1 MHALLAALLVLA
13 GGRMALAQG
22 PDNVLVVVNGA
33 TPESIEVGEYY
44 LRKRRIPSE
53 QLLRISLPPAEQIP
67 RDVYEQRIEQ
77 PIGNWIAERRAHDRI
92 LYIVLTKG
100 IPLRIA
106 GTTGRSGSISS
117 VDSELTMLYRKM
129 AGQPVPSAGQLPNPY
144 FLGTKPIAEAR
155 AFSHEATDIFLVT
168 RLDGYTVADVL
179 ALIDRGSA
187 GDDRSSAPREGR
199 FVLDQRGSITPEVG
213 NLWLERAAVQLRG
226 LGVDGRVLLDTS
238 AEIVRN
244 QKDVIGYFSWGS
256 NDPQMTT
263 RQNGLS
269 FEPGAIAGSF
279 VSTDGRTFK
288 EPPAQWT
295 HGRWDDP
302 RTFFGGSPQ
311 SLTGDLIRQ
320 GITGIAANVAEPF
333 LDATVRPDVLFP
345 AYVSGFTLA
354 ESYYLA
360 LPYLSW
366 QGIVIGDPLAAPFR
380 RQPRSLTT
388 DAGVDPKTE
397 LPAWFSTRALKA
409 AASRPGGVEAAEHV
423 LRAQSRLARDDTAG
437 AVEVLEQLIAKNATL
452 VEPQLLLA
460 GLYERNNEMPKAIER
475 YRKVV
480 SLAPANVTGLNNL
493 AFALAVHEP
502 AARAEALTAA
512 RRAAALAP
520 RAPAVL
526 DTLAWVLHLSGDNA
540 SARAPMAAALK
551 MSPNSSDLLV
561 HGAAIDVAAGD
572 LPAAKIKLDRAL
584 ALEAGLESR
593 PDVQQLKTKLAAIPS
608 REPRR

>member
-1 MHALLAALLVLA
+1 MRAVLAGLLVLA
-13 GGRMALAQG
+13 GAQTALAQG

-33 TPESIEVGEYY
+33 VPESIEVGDYY

-53 QLLRISLPPAEQIP
+53 QLLRLSLPSAEQIP

-77 PIGNWIAERRAHDRI
+77 PIGNWIAEHRAHDRI

-100 IPLRIA
+100 VPLRIA
-106 GTTGRSGSISS
+106 GTPGRGGTVAS
-117 VDSELTMLYRKM
+117 VDSELTLLYRKM
-129 AGQPVPSAGQLPNPY
+129 TGQAVPSQGQLPNPY
-144 FLGTKPIAEAR
+144 FLGTKPVAEAR
-155 AFSHEATDIFLVT
+155 PFTHEAVDIFLVT

-179 ALIDRGSA
+179 ALIDRGS
-187 GDDRSSAPREGR
+187 DDRSSARAGR

-213 NLWLERAAVQLRG
+213 NQWLERAAVQLRG
-226 LGVDGRVLLDTS
+226 LGIDDRVLLDTS
-238 AEIVRN
+238 ADIVRN
-244 QKDVIGYFSWGS
+244 QKDIVGYFSWGS

-279 VSTDGRTFK
+279 VSTDGRTLK

-295 HGRWDDP
+295 YGRWDDP

-311 SLTGDLIRQ
+311 SLAGDLIRQ

-333 LDATVRPDVLFP
+333 LDATVRPDALFP

-380 RQPRSLTT
+380 RQPRTLTT
-388 DAGVDPKTE
+388 DAGIDPKTE
-397 LPAWFSTRALKA
+397 LPVWFSARALKA
-409 AASRPGGVEAAEHV
+409 FGARPGGADAAEQM
-423 LRAQSRLARDDTAG
+423 LRAQSLLARDDTTA
-437 AVEVLEQLIAKNATL
+437 AANVLEQLVAKNATL

-480 SLAPANVTGLNNL
+480 SLAPANVTALNNL

-502 AARAEALTAA
+502 SAMAEALVVA

-520 RAPAVL
+520 RAPPVL
-526 DTLAWVLHLSGDNA
+526 DTLAWVLHLSGDNS
-540 SARAPMAAALK
+540 SARAPMAAALRLA
-551 MSPNSSDLLV
+551 PNAPELLL
-561 HGAAIDVAAGD
+561 HGATIDVAAGD

-584 ALEAGLESR
+584 ALAAGLESR
-593 PDVQQLKTKLAAIPS
+593 PDVQQLRSKLTAIPS